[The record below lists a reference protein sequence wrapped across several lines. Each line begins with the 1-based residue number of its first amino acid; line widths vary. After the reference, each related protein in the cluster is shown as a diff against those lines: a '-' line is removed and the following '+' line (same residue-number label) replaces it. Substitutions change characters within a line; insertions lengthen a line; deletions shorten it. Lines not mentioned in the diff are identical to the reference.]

1 MSGLERTSA
10 GLDARRRRILFR
22 AWHRGM
28 REVDLILGPF
38 ADAEVAALSEA
49 EVDDLERLMEVP
61 DPEVLAWL
69 MGERPVA
76 REHDT
81 PLWRRLIEF
90 HTHRTSIRA

>member
-1 MSGLERTSA
+1 
-10 GLDARRRRILFR
+10 
-22 AWHRGM
+22 
-28 REVDLILGPF
+28 
-38 ADAEVAALSEA
+38 
-49 EVDDLERLMEVP
+49 
-61 DPEVLAWL
+61 